1 MKVWFL
7 FRVVIFP
14 YWGVKL
20 HRKAIFSYLIARTD
34 LIFMP
39 RLIGLWILLLTFAE
53 TISQIVFMSTR
64 AQCSSAAELV
74 AVRPGEEDSALC
86 SIRGWWA
93 DHFIA
98 YISFC
103 QPDLCAQTLSSG
115 AGKMCPECH
124 VDHKMLKHSLNQS
137 EASINPLVTNR
148 RT

>member
-1 MKVWFL
+1 MKFWFL
-7 FRVVIFP
+7 FKVVIFP
-14 YWGVKL
+14 YWEVRL

-34 LIFMP
+34 LVFMP

-53 TISQIVFMSTR
+53 TILQIVFMSTR

-74 AVRPGEEDSALC
+74 AVRHSALC

-103 QPDLCAQTLSSG
+103 RPDLCAQTLSSG
-115 AGKMCPECH
+115 AGKMCPECN

-137 EASINPLVTNR
+137 EASINPLVTNG